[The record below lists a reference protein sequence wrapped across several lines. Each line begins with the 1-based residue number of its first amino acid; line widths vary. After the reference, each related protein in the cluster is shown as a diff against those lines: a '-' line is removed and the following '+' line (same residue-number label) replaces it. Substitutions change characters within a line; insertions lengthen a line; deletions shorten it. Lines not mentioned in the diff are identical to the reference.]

1 MSPAYAS
8 SAQWTTHCCRRIALG
23 RGSGAECP
31 PATAKG
37 ALADASAAR
46 LFTITP
52 TQPTLADYTY
62 GRVLRTQE
70 PGSQPQV
77 LSQLLSGLTA
87 SLRFLSGGRPPGMK
101 ASFRFSAGS
110 GEGRAGVATRNRSF
124 ETWALSITKTTFLQ
138 RRVDFLS
145 PRPTACCADRE
156 RYQLRFL
163 QVITS
168 HRGPK
173 SAASGS

>member
-1 MSPAYAS
+1 MSAVHQLGTRTNERKPD
-8 SAQWTTHCCRRIALG
+8 HNRALF
-23 RGSGAECP
+23 
-31 PATAKG
+31 
-37 ALADASAAR
+37 L
-46 LFTITP
+46 L
-52 TQPTLADYTY
+52 LYTC

-110 GEGRAGVATRNRSF
+110 GEGRAGVATHNRSF

-145 PRPTACCADRE
+145 PRPTAGCADRE

-163 QVITS
+163 QVLTS
-168 HRGPK
+168 HRARSRQPQVLSGPDHK
-173 SAASGS
+173 AA

>member
-1 MSPAYAS
+1 M
-8 SAQWTTHCCRRIALG
+8 Q
-23 RGSGAECP
+23 
-31 PATAKG
+31 
-37 ALADASAAR
+37 
-46 LFTITP
+46 
-52 TQPTLADYTY
+52 QYTY

-101 ASFRFSAGS
+101 ASFRFSAS

-163 QVITS
+163 QVLTS
-168 HRGPK
+168 HQARSRQLRFLADQTTRQPEVLNTGGSLLTPVRHCSKGGRGY
-173 SAASGS
+173 A

>member
-1 MSPAYAS
+1 MLVDSVRVVLCLCLVCAWSLMPRDVLWCS
-8 SAQWTTHCCRRIALG
+8 TTV
-23 RGSGAECP
+23 
-31 PATAKG
+31 T
-37 ALADASAAR
+37 
-46 LFTITP
+46 
-52 TQPTLADYTY
+52 YTY

-163 QVITS
+163 QVLTS
-168 HRGPK
+168 HRARSRQPPSPK

>member
-1 MSPAYAS
+1 MHEEGGPRCENFEEQECSKWRQTQHMSPGHLQVRKLHLYIL
-8 SAQWTTHCCRRIALG
+8 HL
-23 RGSGAECP
+23 
-31 PATAKG
+31 
-37 ALADASAAR
+37 
-46 LFTITP
+46 
-52 TQPTLADYTY
+52 YTY

-163 QVITS
+163 QVLTS
-168 HRGPK
+168 HRARSRQPQVLSGPDHK
-173 SAASGS
+173 AA

>member
-1 MSPAYAS
+1 MVAIGRASRAS
-8 SAQWTTHCCRRIALG
+8 SSRSSLVHVRWTPPN
-23 RGSGAECP
+23 AE
-31 PATAKG
+31 
-37 ALADASAAR
+37 AR
-46 LFTITP
+46 
-52 TQPTLADYTY
+52 TY
-62 GRVLRTQE
+62 GSYSAGRVIRTQE
-70 PGSQPQV
+70 HERQPQV
-77 LSQLLSGLTA
+77 LRQLLSGLTA

-163 QVITS
+163 QVLTS
-168 HRGPK
+168 HRARSRQPQVVLADQTTRQPEVLNTG
-173 SAASGS
+173 GS

>member
-1 MSPAYAS
+1 MFRAPSVLF
-8 SAQWTTHCCRRIALG
+8 C
-23 RGSGAECP
+23 
-31 PATAKG
+31 
-37 ALADASAAR
+37 AR
-46 LFTITP
+46 LLGCISWCSHP
-52 TQPTLADYTY
+52 HDEYSA
-62 GRVLRTQE
+62 GRVIRTQE
-70 PGSQPQV
+70 HERQPQV
-77 LSQLLSGLTA
+77 LRQLLSGLTA

-163 QVITS
+163 QVLTS
-168 HRGPK
+168 HRARSRQPQVLSGPDPRQPEVLTPEVLY
-173 SAASGS
+173 

>member
-1 MSPAYAS
+1 MNERSRERIWQNRFRDFAANHCFRVSY
-8 SAQWTTHCCRRIALG
+8 SA
-23 RGSGAECP
+23 
-31 PATAKG
+31 
-37 ALADASAAR
+37 
-46 LFTITP
+46 
-52 TQPTLADYTY
+52 
-62 GRVLRTQE
+62 GRVIRTQE
-70 PGSQPQV
+70 HERQPQV
-77 LSQLLSGLTA
+77 LRQLLSGLTA

-163 QVITS
+163 QVLTS
-168 HRGPK
+168 HRARSFLADQTTRQPEVLNTGGSYHP
-173 SAASGS
+173 SGTVGTQG

>member
-1 MSPAYAS
+1 MHKGLPRRSWACPA
-8 SAQWTTHCCRRIALG
+8 AL
-23 RGSGAECP
+23 RGVL
-31 PATAKG
+31 KG
-37 ALADASAAR
+37 EGASATTAPQCNR
-46 LFTITP
+46 
-52 TQPTLADYTY
+52 YTY

-163 QVITS
+163 QVLTS
-168 HRGPK
+168 HRARSRQPQVLSGPDHK
-173 SAASGS
+173 AA